1 MLLQKALASYY
12 GKDNHGMNVYEV
24 MADYILAHGNELATD
39 INDGCKWIPVTERTP
54 IKEFEEAKAGGQ
66 NVYSCLAVVKLYG
79 YNTPY
84 IIKVWH
90 DGLGFI
96 DNNSIDISASVTHW
110 MPLPKLP
117 KDGE

>member
-1 MLLQKALASYY
+1 MTDKNYLVSIIQSAVGGRSTYWAGLIADALIAYGVTLQQ
-12 GKDNHGMNVYEV
+12 
-24 MADYILAHGNELATD
+24 
-39 INDGCKWIPVTERTP
+39 WIPVTERTP
-54 IKEFEEAKAGGQ
+54 IKEYEEAKAGGQ
-66 NVYSCLAVVKLYG
+66 NVYTCLAVVKLYG

-84 IIKVWH
+84 ITKVWH

-96 DNNSIDISASVTHW
+96 DINSIDISASVTHW